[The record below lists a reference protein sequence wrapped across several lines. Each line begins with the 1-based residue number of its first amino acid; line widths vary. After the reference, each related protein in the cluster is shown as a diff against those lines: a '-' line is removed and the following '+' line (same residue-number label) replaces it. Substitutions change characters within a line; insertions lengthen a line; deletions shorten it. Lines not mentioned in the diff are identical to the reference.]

1 MLDTHRTTC
10 KILIFWIDVKNFFEM
25 TWTRSRVKVI
35 PLVTMEVQQLKLCF
49 KITFDT
55 ICNLICC
62 VKVRSHMIK
71 IVILTYLERIVF
83 TTPMYFFT
91 GNDFYIIC
99 NKTGSFSILFI
110 EIAINSILQSLII
123 ESRGFLQWWAMF
135 NLDFLRTSRH

>member
-10 KILIFWIDVKNFFEM
+10 KILIFWIDAKMFFGM
-25 TWTRSRVKVI
+25 TWTRRRVKVI
-35 PLVTMEVQQLKLCF
+35 PIVTMEVQQLKLCF

-55 ICNLICC
+55 ICS

-99 NKTGSFSILFI
+99 NKTGSFSIPFI
-110 EIAINSILQSLII
+110 EIAINSMLQSLII
-123 ESRGFLQWWAMF
+123 ESRGFLQWWAIF
-135 NLDFLRTSRH
+135 NLDFLGTSRH